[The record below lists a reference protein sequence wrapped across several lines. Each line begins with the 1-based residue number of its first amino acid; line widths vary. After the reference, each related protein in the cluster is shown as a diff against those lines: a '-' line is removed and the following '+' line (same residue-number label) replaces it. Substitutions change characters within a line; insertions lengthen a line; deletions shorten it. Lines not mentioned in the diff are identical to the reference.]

1 MDVADS
7 PQWWQTVASTVAT
20 EFSDI
25 PDVAQATRI
34 VLRLTLA
41 ALLGGLLGWE
51 REAAGKAAGVRTH
64 MLVAMGSALFVML
77 ALQTGA
83 QANEAS
89 RVIQGVIAGVGF
101 LGAGTILKEN
111 ATDSGKPLVMGL
123 TTAAG
128 IWLTAAIGVAC
139 GIDEEATAVLTALLA
154 WAILTTVPMLLR
166 KAGKE
171 VHPSSIVVAPYT
183 SVQATESSE
192 SIAEKHSKTESK

>member
-1 MDVADS
+1 MAYS
-7 PQWWQTVASTVAT
+7 NWWHTVLHTVAS

-25 PDVAQATRI
+25 PDVAEATRLI
-34 VLRLTLA
+34 VRLALA

-64 MLVAMGSALFVML
+64 MLVAMGAAMFVML

-89 RVIQGVIAGVGF
+89 RVMQGVIAGVGF
-101 LGAGTILKEN
+101 LGAGTILK
-111 ATDSGKPLVMGL
+111 DSNHHDGTPLVRGL

-139 GIDEEATAVLTALLA
+139 GLGKEATAVVSALLA
-154 WAILTTVPMLLR
+154 WVILSALPLLLR
-166 KAGKE
+166 KQSTPA
-171 VHPSSIVVAPYT
+171 H
-183 SVQATESSE
+183 
-192 SIAEKHSKTESK
+192 AEKKSPASSSAAVVPTED